1 MKRSFEGLSPKM
13 HLQKIASLVKTV
25 VERKGV
31 QLPSNRLQKLPTSL
45 PKVAHKLGFGRG
57 CPCNILPTSYV
68 TKVVRQAIA
77 YLEGIK

>member
-13 HLQKIASLVKTV
+13 H
-25 VERKGV
+25 
-31 QLPSNRLQKLPTSL
+31 PQKLRVWLKLSSKGKGYNCPVIDCKNCRRAF